1 MRIVILLLIIF
12 SSLSTNAQSRLRDSV
27 TLSDGTRHF
36 VMYLPANIKK
46 DAPMLFVTHGYGSY
60 PKWPKSLSK
69 AAAKYG
75 FAICAP
81 QGYKA
86 PKGRTGWN
94 VGYPS
99 QEGWKQDDVKSLCKL
114 ARVVQKR
121 YSLSRK
127 NTFFTGMSNGGDI
140 SYLLAYTN
148 QKTFRAFFSVAG
160 LTLSWIPEKLKMKR
174 PVPFAEIHGTAD
186 HTSEWAGDPENKGG
200 WGAYIGVEDAVNRVI
215 KVNGC
220 SFKDSVEMNSL
231 LGDKGHKIIKY
242 QYDGGKKGTEVWL
255 YRVIGAPHCW
265 HDKDIDIG
273 EEEWKFFS
281 KYLSK

>member
-1 MRIVILLLIIF
+1 MRIIILLLIIF

-36 VMYLPANIKK
+36 VMYLPANIQKN
-46 DAPMLFVTHGYGSY
+46 APLLFVTHGYGSH

-69 AAAKYG
+69 AADKYG

-94 VGYPS
+94 VGYPA
-99 QEGWKQDDVKSLCKL
+99 QKGWQQDDAASLCKL
-114 ARVVQKR
+114 ARIVQKR
-121 YSLSRK
+121 YHLSRK

-174 PVPFAEIHGTAD
+174 PVPFAEVHGTAD
-186 HTSEWAGDPENKGG
+186 HTSEWAGDPDNKGG
-200 WGAYIGVEDAVNRVI
+200 WGAYLGVEDAVNRVV

-220 SFKDSVEMNSL
+220 SFKDSVEMPSL

-242 QYDGGKKGTEVWL
+242 RYDGGKKGTEVWL

-265 HDKDIDIG
+265 HDKDLDIG

>member
-1 MRIVILLLIIF
+1 MRIIILLLIIF
-12 SSLSTNAQSRLRDSV
+12 SSLSTNAQSRLCDSV
-27 TLSDGTRHF
+27 TLNDGTRHF
-36 VMYLPANIKK
+36 VMYLPANISKG
-46 DAPMLFVTHGYGSY
+46 APLLFVTHGYGSR
-60 PKWPKSLSK
+60 PKWPESITK
-69 AAAKYG
+69 AADKYG

-81 QGYKA
+81 QGFKA
-86 PKGRTGWN
+86 PKGRAGWN
-94 VGYPS
+94 VGYPA
-99 QEGWKQDDVKSLCKL
+99 QEGWKQDDAKSLCKL

-121 YSLSRK
+121 YRLSRK

-140 SYLLAYTN
+140 SYVLAYTN

-174 PVPFAEIHGTAD
+174 PVPFAEVHGTAD
-186 HTSEWAGDPENKGG
+186 HTSEWDGDPDNKGG
-200 WGAYIGVEDAVNRVI
+200 WGAYLGVEDAVNRVV

-220 SFKDSVEMNSL
+220 SLKDSVEMGSI
-231 LGDKGHKIIKY
+231 LGEKGHKTIKY
-242 QYDGGKKGTEVWL
+242 RYTDGKKGTEVWL

-265 HDKDIDIG
+265 HDKDLDIG

>member
-1 MRIVILLLIIF
+1 MRIIIILIIIF

-27 TLSDGTRHF
+27 TLGDGTRHF

-46 DAPMLFVTHGYGSY
+46 DAPLIFVTHGYGSY
-60 PKWPKSLSK
+60 PKWPESLSK
-69 AAAKYG
+69 AADKYG

-99 QEGWKQDDVKSLCKL
+99 QEGWQQDDVKSLCEL

-121 YSLSRK
+121 YHLSRK

-186 HTSEWAGDPENKGG
+186 HTSEWDGDPDNKGG
-200 WGAYIGVEDAVNRVI
+200 WGAYLGVEDAVDRVV

-220 SFKDSVEMNSL
+220 SFKDSVKIGSL
-231 LGDKGHKIIKY
+231 LGNEGHQIIKY
-242 QYDGGKKGTEVWL
+242 RYDGGKKGTEVWL

-265 HDKDIDIG
+265 HDKDVDIG

>member
-1 MRIVILLLIIF
+1 MRIVILLIIIF

-27 TLSDGTRHF
+27 TLSDGTRQF

-46 DAPMLFVTHGYGSY
+46 DAPLLLVTHGYGSY

-69 AAAKYG
+69 AADKYG
-75 FAICAP
+75 FTICAP

-94 VGYPS
+94 VGYPK

-121 YSLSRK
+121 YHLSRK

-148 QKTFRAFFSVAG
+148 QTTFRAFFSVAG

-186 HTSEWAGDPENKGG
+186 HTSEWDGDAENKGG
-200 WGAYIGVEDAVNRVI
+200 WGAYLGVEDAVNRVV

-220 SFKDSVEMNSL
+220 SFKDSTEIGSL
-231 LGDKGHKIIKY
+231 RGDKGHNIIKY
-242 QYDGGKKGTEVWL
+242 RYEGGKKGTEVWL

>member
-1 MRIVILLLIIF
+1 MRIIILLIIIF

-27 TLSDGTRHF
+27 TLDDGTRHF

-46 DAPMLFVTHGYGSY
+46 GAPLIFVTHGYGSY
-60 PKWPKSLSK
+60 PKWPVSLSK
-69 AAAKYG
+69 AADKYG

-81 QGYKA
+81 QGFKA

-99 QEGWKQDDVKSLCKL
+99 QEGWQQDDVKSLCEL

-121 YSLSRK
+121 YHLSRK

-186 HTSEWAGDPENKGG
+186 HTSEWDGDPDNKGG
-200 WGAYIGVEDAVNRVI
+200 WGAYLGVEDAVDRVV

-220 SFKDSVEMNSL
+220 SFKDSVKIGSL
-231 LGDKGHKIIKY
+231 LGNEGHQIIKY
-242 QYDGGKKGTEVWL
+242 RYDGGKKGTEVWL

-265 HDKDIDIG
+265 HDKDVDIG